1 MSLVAT
7 RICPACVLFA
17 NAEKLIKYLFCA
29 YKKYLKSI
37 KLFGNKY
44 I

>member
-29 YKKYLKSI
+29 YKKI
-37 KLFGNKY
+37 PEVNK
-44 I
+44 IVWK